1 MAITNILQGAEITVS
16 ATPQKLFTTNAQNR
30 LSYRIFVPRVSPVAV
45 LVMALPAGSSAPT
58 QATML
63 AKADFSV
70 APGSTLEDN
79 IPNTFDIWIVS
90 ETSGTVTITGK
101 EIIS

>member
-1 MAITNILQGAEITVS
+1 MAITNILQGAQITVS
-16 ATPQKLFTTNAQNR
+16 ATPQKLFTTNSQNR
-30 LSYRIFVPRVSPVAV
+30 LSYRIFVPRTSSTAVVVMVLPVNTT
-45 LVMALPAGSSAPT
+45 APT

-63 AKADFSV
+63 AKGDFSV

-79 IPNTFDIWIVS
+79 IPNTFDIWVVS
-90 ETSGTVTITGK
+90 EGSGTVAITGK